1 MCEVQGLVSELTPD
15 LSGGRSILQDQ
26 PSCQGGDAKSRQKI
40 PKSRVILAIF
50 ELELFLVCIPI
61 CMILY
66 CATLVSA
73 VTVVICRI
81 AIGSEKKFVL
91 M

>member
-1 MCEVQGLVSELTPD
+1 
-15 LSGGRSILQDQ
+15 
-26 PSCQGGDAKSRQKI
+26 
-40 PKSRVILAIF
+40 
-50 ELELFLVCIPI
+50 
-61 CMILY
+61 MILY